1 MRTLRARAAPLSA
14 ALAACLSG
22 TVIGQTR
29 WTEVR
34 GDHVTLRGTLEPGRL
49 QPVACEVRQALRA
62 LGAPRDDE
70 SRPSVVAAAGEKEMR
85 ELLPRYWERR
95 GPRPLGAYW
104 SGPHGHH
111 IAVRIDAP
119 REQRVRRLFHELA
132 HFATRLA
139 HANPPRWFDEG
150 ISELWEHAALGADRI
165 EIGGPVPAH
174 LKALRSDASW
184 MPMAD
189 LLSAEAVPEHGRGTK
204 ASVFYAQ
211 SWALVHY
218 FLFVKAAG
226 TPGIDRLP
234 QAEAYPTGDELRRYI
249 RGTLPRPISIVDPAL
264 SGACAEPLE
273 SRSLSHVETR
283 VLKARALADGERPDA
298 ALPVLREALRAEPE
312 NSEALETL
320 GVVHFLGN
328 RPRESAAVFDRLIA
342 RKQGSHLAYYYR
354 AVLAEPV
361 PDLADGSG
369 PVPAIDYLREAIRRR
384 PAFRPAHDRLRELQ
398 GKSTCCAGSAVVKE

>member
-1 MRTLRARAAPLSA
+1 MRTPRARAAPLAA

-29 WTEVR
+29 RTELR
-34 GDHVTLRGTLEPGRL
+34 GDHLTLRGTLEPVRL
-49 QPVACEVRQALRA
+49 QTLACEARQALRA
-62 LGAPRDDE
+62 LGVPPNDE

-85 ELLPRYWERR
+85 DLLPRYWERR

-104 SGPHGHH
+104 SGPYGHH
-111 IAVRIDAP
+111 IAVRVDAP
-119 REQRVRRLFHELA
+119 RDQRLRRLFHELA

-139 HANPPRWFDEG
+139 HPNPPRWLDEG
-150 ISELWEHAALGADRI
+150 LSELWEHAVLGADRI
-165 EIGGPVPAH
+165 EVGGPVPEH

-184 MPMAD
+184 MPIAD
-189 LLSAEAVPEHGRGTK
+189 LLSAEAVPEQGRGTK

-218 FLFVKAAG
+218 FLFVKATG
-226 TPGIDRLP
+226 KPGFDRLP
-234 QAEAYPTGDELRRYI
+234 QREAYPTDDELRRYI
-249 RGTLPRPISIVDPAL
+249 RGTLPPPLSIAGPSL
-264 SGACAEPLE
+264 KTACAEPLE
-273 SRSLSHVETR
+273 SRSLPHVDALILT
-283 VLKARALADGERPDA
+283 ARALADGERPDA

-312 NSEALETL
+312 NSEALEAL

-328 RPRESAAVFDRLIA
+328 RPRESAAVLDRLIA

-361 PDLADGSG
+361 PDLTDGSG
-369 PVPAIDYLREAIRRR
+369 PVPALDYLREAIRRR

-398 GKSTCCAGSAVVKE
+398 GKVFVAPTLPL